1 MGLFDKITSSLSSG
15 DSSGHQGSD
24 DAASEGQEFDP
35 FSVPADMVEDKV
47 NVTQRTE
54 IISTHYDE
62 INARQAKQIAEILE
76 KHMTD
81 PEGYS
86 PREMRSEVEDEL
98 SFSSDFV
105 ERVVWNER
113 ASIEICDTVRTY
125 REQSDEF
132 DREDLY
138 TITMTDDD
146 RVHPVREEAHAEID
160 ERGGVPLDEL
170 QDILREKAEKYRDEG
185 GTPERMDHWIPH
197 EKPRYTVMRKPPD
210 F

>member
-1 MGLFDKITSSLSSG
+1 MGLFDKITSSITGGESSG
-15 DSSGHQGSD
+15 QEPT
-24 DAASEGQEFDP
+24 SESPSEDEEFDP

-47 NVTQRTE
+47 NVARRTE

-81 PEGYS
+81 PDGYS
-86 PREMRSEVEDEL
+86 GREIRSELEDEL
-98 SFSSDFV
+98 GFSSDFA

-125 REQSDEF
+125 REQSDES
-132 DREDLY
+132 DKEDLY
-138 TITMTDDD
+138 KITMTDDD
-146 RVHPVREEAHAEID
+146 RVHPVREEAHAEIE

-185 GTPERMDHWIPH
+185 GTPGRVDHWIPH
-197 EKPRYTVMRKPPD
+197 ENPRYTVMRKPPD